1 MTTIFLWFGF
11 EVSAK
16 TRVLKVL
23 IPPWS
28 IVKLGGKGGWGF

>member
-28 IVKLGGKGGWGF
+28 IVQMGGNGGWGF